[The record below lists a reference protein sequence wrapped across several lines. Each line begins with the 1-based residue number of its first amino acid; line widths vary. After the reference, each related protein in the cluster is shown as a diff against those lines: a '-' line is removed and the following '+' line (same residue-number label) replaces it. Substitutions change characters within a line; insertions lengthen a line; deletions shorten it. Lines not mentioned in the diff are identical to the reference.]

1 MPGAGGSF
9 DTWGSFVRRKFIE
22 NPQHVLK
29 SPYIPPAIKATM
41 VPDLL
46 AHQYFKDF
54 LGFLKRNMYTEEK
67 NPAEMTGLAMMGL
80 VGSVPGGPAMGDI
93 ASLGMIKRARGAGP
107 AIRELMRK
115 EMRSRQ
121 PETLFRGGP
130 ASSMPRGKTA
140 LDIVIY
146 EKNELGNNITTQ
158 LSPNELA
165 NISSDRLEWLSP
177 TKTAAAEFGEVNPR
191 LSNYKVVATDPD
203 GGLLV
208 LPEQNLTSKEQEV
221 SKLVDFVARGPW
233 FHGRKTYP
241 KPGESFAGARIG
253 SGNLGEP
260 RGLSLT
266 ADVGLLERNFAQ
278 TPEKHYRVK
287 DKLLDAHAKLY
298 AKLDEFKTD
307 KDWRIISKLE
317 SKLNEL
323 ASGKPFSR
331 VLPRFE
337 GAPSEKILPAWK
349 GPGTEAAQGVLKE
362 SYVEA
367 LKRQP
372 KLFEPDPYPGGP
384 AKLWDHWRHDLDQ
397 TKLNQDISE
406 ILQEKGYKA
415 LLYSTARGGYR
426 EFELRV
432 LNPKDVTMLDIR
444 KHKDPGIKRLT
455 KGEAVTHR
463 TKPEFLGRQTRR
475 IQTWE
480 KATEQYPAS
489 LRDIYKDID
498 LEKIVLDAERGK

>member
-1 MPGAGGSF
+1 LPETYVDVYGIERKKDS
-9 DTWGSFVRRKFIE
+9 WGDFVQASYASESSMKE
-22 NPQHVLK
+22 SK
-29 SPYIPPAIKATM
+29 APPVWRGLA
-41 VPDLL
+41 VPAEL
-46 AHQYFKDF
+46 AKVYFKEMI
-54 LGFLKRNMYTEEK
+54 GFLKRNMYTEEK

-80 VGSVPGGPAMGDI
+80 VGSVPGGPAMGDV
-93 ASLGMIKRARGAGP
+93 ASLGMVKRARGAGP
-107 AIRELMRK
+107 AIRELMKK
-115 EMRSRQ
+115 EMKSRGE
-121 PETLFRGGP
+121 PLGSVEGDV
-130 ASSMPRGKTA
+130 AS
-140 LDIVIY
+140 
-146 EKNELGNNITTQ
+146 
-158 LSPNELA
+158 
-165 NISSDRLEWLSP
+165 
-177 TKTAAAEFGEVNPR
+177 
-191 LSNYKVVATDPD
+191 
-203 GGLLV
+203 
-208 LPEQNLTSKEQEV
+208 
-221 SKLVDFVARGPW
+221 LVDFVARGPW

-266 ADVGLLERNFAQ
+266 ADVRLLERNFAQ
-278 TPEKHYRVK
+278 TPEKQHRVK

-298 AKLDEFKTD
+298 AKSDEFKTD

-317 SKLNEL
+317 SKLDEL

-331 VLPRFE
+331 VFPRFE
-337 GAPSEKILPAWK
+337 GTPSEKILPAWK

-362 SYVEA
+362 SYTEA

-372 KLFEPDPYPGGP
+372 ELFLPRLGDVERGIAGLSKTDQKLAKIHLDEMITSPGYIDSVPDTPGGLA
-384 AKLWDHWRHDLDQ
+384 AKQLYQQMKNAEVSTGLRLDWRRAVNQ

-444 KHKDPGIKRLT
+444 KHKDPGIERLT

-489 LRDIYKDID
+489 LRDIYQDID